1 MNTAPP
7 DPKAAPQSSVAS
19 GPSAFPGPAR
29 AVSGRFRHQRLKLL
43 AVLLVCASP
52 VILSYLFYYVLPPSG
67 RTNYGTLILPQRP
80 VPELRLADA
89 QGKPYRL
96 TTHLGQWV
104 VLQVDT
110 GACGK
115 ACADKLYALRQQRTM
130 TGKERER
137 IDRVWLV
144 TDAVRPSAE
153 LLRDYEGT
161 VVLRADPAELAALM
175 PLEPGSRIED
185 YLWVVDPLG
194 FLMMRFPA
202 DGEPSKIRKDI
213 SRLLKASR
221 VG

>member
-1 MNTAPP
+1 MTSALSPP
-7 DPKAAPQSSVAS
+7 SSAEPPPRQAS
-19 GPSAFPGPAR
+19 R
-29 AVSGRFRHQRLKLL
+29 GRFKLIL
-43 AVLLVCASP
+43 VLLVCASP

-67 RTNYGTLILPQRP
+67 RTNFGTLILPQRP
-80 VPELRLADA
+80 VPELRLTDA
-89 QGKPYRL
+89 EGKPRRFAE
-96 TTHLGQWV
+96 HLGQWV
-104 VLQVDT
+104 VLQVDA
-110 GACGK
+110 GACAKG
-115 ACADKLYALRQQRTM
+115 CADKLYALRQQRTM

-144 TDAVRPSAE
+144 TDAVGPSAE
-153 LLRDYEGT
+153 LMREYEGT

-175 PLEPGSRIED
+175 PVEPGRRVED

-202 DGEPSKIRKDI
+202 DGEPAKIRKDI